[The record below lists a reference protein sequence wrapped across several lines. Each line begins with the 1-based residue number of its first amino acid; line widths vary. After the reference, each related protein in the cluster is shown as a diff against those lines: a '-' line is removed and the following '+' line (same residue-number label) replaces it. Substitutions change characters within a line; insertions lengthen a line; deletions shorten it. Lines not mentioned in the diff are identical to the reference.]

1 MTRAYIYIGFSV
13 WLISLIAAFTAGRS
27 YPNSGHTQRSP
38 AASNG
43 LTDELAS
50 GSASS
55 QLASEA
61 NLDSETA
68 IEVNQASAALTLDE
82 ALASVQDLS
91 NADALRFLAEALALP
106 ISQPQRLEF
115 IQAFLQQ
122 LAQTDP
128 MQALELA
135 NQIGSLR
142 ETEQAT
148 VGILKIWA
156 KQDPSSALAWAN
168 DALINVPRNSQALQ
182 LRAIFQGYAETNPD
196 AALEAAMAMP
206 AEKQVDAR
214 MREQLMATVIVAQ
227 VRSGDLINA
236 QFALDRLPAG
246 VSKNNLTGELV
257 NEWASFDPQSAAAYV
272 ESLGEL
278 ATSQIKTSLI
288 EEWAENDP
296 AAAAAWLSRLEDG
309 DPAMTRAAAEIIR
322 EWTRYDL
329 TASAEWLNTL
339 PNSPE
344 LDRAVASYTFRAAQE
359 DPESAMSWAESIK
372 NDWMRNRLMHNVAAS
387 WLRDAPENFEQY
399 LEAAALNDEQKESL
413 RNARSSGRRDWSLG
427 RD

>member
-27 YPNSGHTQRSP
+27 YPNSDHAQRSP
-38 AASNG
+38 AASSG

-50 GSASS
+50 GSALS
-55 QLASEA
+55 QLPSEA
-61 NLDSETA
+61 NLYSETA
-68 IEVNQASAALTLDE
+68 IEVNQASVALTLDE

-91 NADALRFLAEALALP
+91 DIDALRFLTEAMALP
-106 ISQPQRLEF
+106 ISQPQRLES

-214 MREQLMATVIVAQ
+214 MREQLMATVIVTQ

-236 QFALDRLPAG
+236 KFALDRLPVG

-296 AAAAAWLSRLEDG
+296 AAAAAWLSRLEGG

-329 TASAEWLNTL
+329 TASAQWLNTL

-359 DPESAMSWAESIK
+359 DPESAMSWAESIN

-399 LEAAALNDEQKESL
+399 LEAAALSDEQKESL